1 MGFEKFGWVSY
12 TSETRVAKFVEYLH
26 DGRIYGTKC
35 KECEALQFPPRA
47 HCIRCLSD
55 RFEWSALSGNC
66 TLITYTKVDA
76 APAAFKEQAPYLLG
90 LAQLSEGPKVFAWI
104 DKKIPEDQI
113 TIGMKL
119 QLKASKLSNG
129 NFAYTLTKESAT

>member
-1 MGFEKFGWVSY
+1 
-12 TSETRVAKFVEYLH
+12 
-26 DGRIYGTKC
+26 
-35 KECEALQFPPRA
+35 
-47 HCIRCLSD
+47 
-55 RFEWSALSGNC
+55 
-66 TLITYTKVDA
+66 
-76 APAAFKEQAPYLLG
+76 LLG

-129 NFAYTLTKESAT
+129 NFAYTLTKQSAT